1 MDGEVIP
8 RITSGQLGMS
18 GVSSKNRVNVQE
30 NGQNHKFDLF
40 STSNYSDIHKPEKWN
55 SEAILGLN
63 TIFIYF
69 ENCE

>member
-30 NGQNHKFDLF
+30 NVQYLRFDKI
-40 STSNYSDIHKPEKWN
+40 SNNRNIHISENWN
-55 SEAILGLN
+55 SETRTDHN
-63 TIFIYF
+63 FDIFPKW
-69 ENCE
+69 

>member
-30 NGQNHKFDLF
+30 NVQYLRFDKI
-40 STSNYSDIHKPEKWN
+40 SNNRNIHIPENWN
-55 SEAILGLN
+55 SETSTDHN
-63 TIFIYF
+63 FDIFPKW
-69 ENCE
+69 